1 MDGERNIVLDLAS
14 SLFSLVVR
22 FKLKDLKE
30 FLGCFLNEV
39 LALILNST
47 SGDFSFSGSKTDVEA
62 GTSGAATLFIGVLS
76 GAAVLVGV
84 LRGLAVFVDS
94 TVLTGVDVNI
104 SFAFLGGVRLV
115 GVLDEGEETL
125 GDSMILFI
133 LVGLSSR

>member
-1 MDGERNIVLDLAS
+1 M
-14 SLFSLVVR
+14 VR

-39 LALILNST
+39 LALVLNST
-47 SGDFSFSGSKTDVEA
+47 SGDFSFSGSKTT
-62 GTSGAATLFIGVLS
+62 GKATFFTGDLR

-84 LRGLAVFVDS
+84 LRGLAVLVDS

-115 GVLDEGEETL
+115 AGDGPNFGVLDEETL

>member
-14 SLFSLVVR
+14 SLFSFVVR

-39 LALILNST
+39 LALLLNST
-47 SGDFSFSGSKTDVEA
+47 SGDFSFSGSKA